1 MGSMYKAHL
10 HEVPKS
16 FFFGSS
22 CKRAGQQRARSRE
35 LFNSARSRKGSRTGT
50 DTRSAGRWQQRAE
63 EIARRY
69 AALLQAYKQVK
80 ARTESSHDWRGCCQ
94 RMLNEQLR
102 VMQACEFADSLDT
115 TNADP
120 AETLDNVLAGVRQL
134 RGQMLSFLCELD
146 LLQTIEPKPGD
157 RFDRRGCTVVPDSN
171 GARPPEDDLKEAVV
185 SELIE
190 RGLAYNDKVVKHAL
204 VRVAL
209 PANVEQP
216 LQAED

>member
-1 MGSMYKAHL
+1 MFKALL

-22 CKRAGQQRARSRE
+22 SKPTRKQYVGSMDR
-35 LFNSARSRKGSRTGT
+35 FNSARSRKT
-50 DTRSAGRWQQRAE
+50 AGHWQQRAE

-80 ARTESSHDWRGCCQ
+80 ARAETSHDWRGCCQ
-94 RMLNEQLR
+94 KMLNEQLR

-115 TNADP
+115 ANADP

-157 RFDRRGCTVVPDSN
+157 RFDRRKSNAVPDSN
-171 GARPPEDDLKEAVV
+171 GATPPEEDLKEAVV

-190 RGLAYNDKVVKHAL
+190 RGLAYNDKVVKQAL
-204 VRVAL
+204 VRVTV
-209 PANVEQP
+209 PAAVKNSKQ
-216 LQAED
+216 